1 MLKRVYMGPRKM
13 HEKEFSAGS
22 KEHLKRVL
30 IRYKY
35 MEAYPRF
42 FARFKILCDPMFPR
56 LADFIKNPKNIIDI
70 GCGYGVPSSWLLE
83 LYPQARIFA
92 VEPDSSRAFIASKA
106 YGASGEVVV
115 GSAPDL
121 PSVSGKFDTALLLDI
136 IHYLNDE
143 DLRKSLKWI
152 RTRLIRNGILI
163 IRVTIPS
170 AKRFPWERLLEYYR
184 VKMLKINAYFRTDTK
199 LKKLIQESGFKVK
212 LVESTAK
219 KREETWIIAER

>member
-1 MLKRVYMGPRKM
+1 
-13 HEKEFSAGS
+13 
-22 KEHLKRVL
+22 
-30 IRYKY
+30 

-56 LADFIKNPKNIIDI
+56 LADFLKSPKKIIDI

-83 LYPQARIFA
+83 IYPQARIFA
-92 VEPDSSRAFIASKA
+92 VEPDNSRAFIASKVFA
-106 YGASGEVVV
+106 ESGEVAV

-121 PSVSGKFDTALLLDI
+121 PALKEKFDTAFLLDI

-143 DLRKSLKWI
+143 DLGKTLKWI
-152 RTRLIRNGILI
+152 RTRLIKNGRLI

-170 AKRFPWERLLEYYR
+170 AKKFPWERLLEYYR
-184 VKMLKINAYFRTDTK
+184 VKMLKINAYFRTDAK